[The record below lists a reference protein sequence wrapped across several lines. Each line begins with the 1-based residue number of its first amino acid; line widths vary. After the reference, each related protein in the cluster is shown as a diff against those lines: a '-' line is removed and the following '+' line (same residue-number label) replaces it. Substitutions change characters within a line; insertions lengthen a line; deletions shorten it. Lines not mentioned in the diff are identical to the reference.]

1 MQMIKYKKP
10 THTDE
15 NGKQFFLTCS
25 VPWSEKKEAEIKGK
39 GYSYSVVEYEPH
51 VPEWKKKATADDVL
65 DTLLGVSE

>member
-1 MQMIKYKKP
+1 MLWIKYKKP
-10 THTDE
+10 TYVDE
-15 NGKQFFLTCS
+15 NGRQCYLTRGIT
-25 VPWSEKKEAEIKGK
+25 WSEANEEKIKSK

>member
-1 MQMIKYKKP
+1 MKKIIFKQP
-10 THTDE
+10 TYVDK
-15 NGKQFFLTCS
+15 NGKQHYLTYG
-25 VPWSEKKEAEIKGK
+25 VEWSEAKEEEIKGK